1 MGTTFLFLELFQLAG
16 WSFWLGDRTA
26 GSDDSR
32 AATAAIGPR
41 KSRARENGGMGVN
54 FEYLFLGL
62 FVAIAGY
69 FVFNLIRHNGLKGA
83 LFGGRIVETFGEV
96 PGTKLR
102 ELPDDADS
110 VRRTEAQ
117 ELLRLLQRAID
128 ATA

>member
-1 MGTTFLFLELFQLAG
+1 
-16 WSFWLGDRTA
+16 
-26 GSDDSR
+26 
-32 AATAAIGPR
+32 
-41 KSRARENGGMGVN
+41 MGVN

-110 VRRTEAQ
+110 AAARRGAGTPAV
-117 ELLRLLQRAID
+117 LAGGD
-128 ATA
+128 